1 MKTKIILFLVFIV
14 TILLFSACPKI
25 SDSNLD
31 DEKPKTDSIL
41 VETVVI
47 DSVRT
52 EGTLGS
58 VLPPDDNGN
67 ITMICNDENGGR
79 YEFTQQSL
87 LQRSTTNGGM
97 WSYFVDEIEKF
108 SGSYTGDISSLGTL
122 PSPSLSLV
130 VEKAA
135 DASGKLQV
143 TTETKSFSF
152 DVSNNEFTATIP
164 SVEIKVEEKE
174 PTLSIKTLT
183 KSINYQNH
191 RFDFYSDNSFEL
203 FFSESSSVNDFS
215 YQISGIYGVGKYVG
229 DPKKDGIIFIE
240 LEKSIEPKYV
250 EFEEQIFQAYKAGEN
265 SKNIEIQLTDL
276 VEDKRFFYYYIEN
289 KNIVKGT
296 AEYLKSDFEEGDTG
310 FSIRINDDYSEQFK
324 IEYSVEN
331 FSDILSFP
339 IDDIPIS
346 VLDGYAEVNV
356 YPFLDENND
365 GKFNYGTEMSLNYQI
380 PTISGKKTVANL
392 NIVKSKINF
401 KVEGDL
407 STTVNPKLRAA
418 GQYTD
423 FNQGIVAIDKNK
435 KSGEIEVYWHNQSG
449 VDKISFYVF
458 DDKNDDF
465 LCSNQEVKL
474 SERVDVLIYEDG
486 TTPEITIN
494 LDSKLSEEQQ
504 IEIKFSNDLPNEE
517 ILTEDQK
524 NQYGFFKTE
533 NDGKIYFNIP
543 VGAETNGKFIFC
555 SQCEQ
560 NGNSEC
566 NPNDHFLELLKYC
579 FIVNSK
585 INEAEKNFKGQL
597 IGLTQNMKDI
607 VEVLE
612 KRHNFEVFGKE
623 LIGLTE

>member
-52 EGTLGS
+52 EGELGS
-58 VLPPDDNGN
+58 VSTPDDNGN

-87 LQRSTTNGGM
+87 PKRSTTNGGM
-97 WSYFVDEIEKF
+97 WSYFVGEIEKF

-122 PSPSLSLV
+122 SSLSLV

-152 DVSNNEFTATIP
+152 DVSNNNFTATIP

-183 KSINYQNH
+183 KSINYQNQ

-203 FFSESSSVNDFS
+203 FISESSSVNDFS

-240 LEKSIEPKYV
+240 LEKSIESKYV

-276 VEDKRFFYYYIEN
+276 VEDKIFLCCYIED
-289 KNIVKGT
+289 KNLVNGT

-365 GKFNYGTEMSLNYQI
+365 GKFNYGTEISLNYQI

-392 NIVKSKINF
+392 NILKSKINF

-407 STTVNPKLRAA
+407 STTEKPKLCATSR
-418 GQYTD
+418 YTD
-423 FNQGIVAIDKNK
+423 FNQGIVDIDKNTN
-435 KSGEIEVYWHNQSG
+435 SGEIEVYWHNQFG

-458 DDKNDDF
+458 DDKDDDS
-465 LCSNQEVKL
+465 LCSSVDDKL

-504 IEIKFSNDLPNEE
+504 IEIKFSNDLSNE
-517 ILTEDQK
+517 LTEDQK
-524 NQYGFFKTE
+524 NQYGFFRTE
-533 NDGKIYFNIP
+533 NDAKIYFNIP

-566 NPNDHFLELLKYC
+566 NNDHFLELLKYC

-585 INEAEKNFKGQL
+585 INEAENNFKGQL

-612 KRHNFEVFGKE
+612 NRHNFEVFGKE

>member
-47 DSVRT
+47 DSVST

-58 VLPPDDNGN
+58 VSTPDDNGN

-87 LQRSTTNGGM
+87 PRRSTTNGGM
-97 WSYFVDEIEKF
+97 WSYFVGEIEKF
-108 SGSYTGDISSLGTL
+108 SGSYTGDISSLDT
-122 PSPSLSLV
+122 PLSLV

-152 DVSNNEFTATIP
+152 NVDVSNNNFTATIP

-183 KSINYQNH
+183 KSINYQNQ

-203 FFSESSSVNDFS
+203 FISESSSVNDFS

-240 LEKSIEPKYV
+240 VEKSIDSKYV

-276 VEDKRFFYYYIEN
+276 VEDKRFFYYYIED
-289 KNIVKGT
+289 KNIVKGIG
-296 AEYLKSDFEEGDTG
+296 ECLKSDFEEGDRVVSISITG
-310 FSIRINDDYSEQFK
+310 DDSEKFK

-331 FSDILSFP
+331 SSAISSFP
-339 IDDIPIS
+339 IDIPIS

-356 YPFLDENND
+356 YPFLDAND
-365 GKFNYGTEMSLNYQI
+365 DGEFNYGTEMSLNYQI
-380 PTISGKKTVANL
+380 TTISGKKTVANL

-401 KVEGDL
+401 KVKGDL

-423 FNQGIVAIDKNK
+423 FNQGIVAIDKNTNTNT
-435 KSGEIEVYWHNQSG
+435 GEIEVYWHNQSG

-465 LCSNQEVKL
+465 LCSNEEVKL

-504 IEIKFSNDLPNEE
+504 IEIKFSNDLSNE
-517 ILTEDQK
+517 LTEDQK
-524 NQYGFFKTE
+524 NQYGFFRTE
-533 NDGKIYFNIP
+533 NDAKIYFNIP
-543 VGAETNGKFIFC
+543 VGAETNGNFIFC

-566 NPNDHFLELLKYC
+566 NSNDHFLELLKYC

-585 INEAEKNFKGQL
+585 INEAENNFKGQL

-612 KRHNFEVFGKE
+612 NRHNFEVFGKE

>member
-31 DEKPKTDSIL
+31 DENPKTDSIL

-52 EGTLGS
+52 EGELGS
-58 VLPPDDNGN
+58 VSTPDYNGN
-67 ITMICNDENGGR
+67 ITMICNDKNGGR

-87 LQRSTTNGGM
+87 LQRSTTNGGV

-122 PSPSLSLV
+122 PSLSLV

-152 DVSNNEFTATIP
+152 DVSNNKFTATIP
-164 SVEIKVEEKE
+164 SVEIKVEEKK

-191 RFDFYSDNSFEL
+191 RFDFYSDNSFDL

-229 DPKKDGIIFIE
+229 DPKKDGIILIE
-240 LEKSIEPKYV
+240 LEKSIESKYV

-265 SKNIEIQLTDL
+265 SKNIEIQLKDL
-276 VEDKRFFYYYIEN
+276 VEDKRFLYYYIED

-310 FSIRINDDYSEQFK
+310 VSISITGDDFEKFK

-331 FSDILSFP
+331 SSKISSFP
-339 IDDIPIS
+339 IDIPID
-346 VLDGYAEVNV
+346 LDEYAEVNV
-356 YPFLDENND
+356 YPFLDANND

-407 STTVNPKLRAA
+407 STTEKPKLCATSR
-418 GQYTD
+418 YTD
-423 FNQGIVAIDKNK
+423 FNQGIVVIDKNT
-435 KSGEIEVYWHNQSG
+435 KSGEIEVYWHNQFG

-465 LCSNQEVKL
+465 LCSSVDDKL

-486 TTPEITIN
+486 TIPEITIN

-504 IEIKFSNDLPNEE
+504 IEIKFSNDLSNEE

-524 NQYGFFKTE
+524 NQYGFFRTE
-533 NDGKIYFNIP
+533 NDAKIYFNIP
-543 VGAETNGKFIFC
+543 VGAETNGKIIFC

-560 NGNSEC
+560 NENSEC
-566 NPNDHFLELLKYC
+566 NSNDHFLELLKYC

-585 INEAEKNFKGQL
+585 INEAENNFKGQL

-612 KRHNFEVFGKE
+612 NRHNFEVFGKE
-623 LIGLTE
+623 LIVLTE

>member
-1 MKTKIILFLVFIV
+1 
-14 TILLFSACPKI
+14 
-25 SDSNLD
+25 
-31 DEKPKTDSIL
+31 
-41 VETVVI
+41 
-47 DSVRT
+47 
-52 EGTLGS
+52 
-58 VLPPDDNGN
+58 
-67 ITMICNDENGGR
+67 MICNDENGGR

-97 WSYFVDEIEKF
+97 WSYFVDGIEKF

-122 PSPSLSLV
+122 SSLSLV

-152 DVSNNEFTATIP
+152 NVDVSNNNFTATIP

-240 LEKSIEPKYV
+240 LEKSIESKYV

-276 VEDKRFFYYYIEN
+276 VEDKRFLYYYIED
-289 KNIVKGT
+289 KNIVKGIG
-296 AEYLKSDFEEGDTG
+296 ECLKSDFEEGDTG
-310 FSIRINDDYSEQFK
+310 FSISITGDDSEKFK

-331 FSDILSFP
+331 SSDISSFP
-339 IDDIPIS
+339 IDIS
-346 VLDGYAEVNV
+346 ISDLDEYAEVNV
-356 YPFLDENND
+356 YPFLDENDD
-365 GKFNYGTEMSLNYQI
+365 GEFNSGTEMSLNYQI

-407 STTVNPKLRAA
+407 SNTVNPKLCATSR
-418 GQYTD
+418 YTD
-423 FNQGIVAIDKNK
+423 FNQGIVDIDKNT

-458 DDKNDDF
+458 DDKDDNS
-465 LCSNQEVKL
+465 LCSSVDDKL

-504 IEIKFSNDLPNEE
+504 IEIKFSNDLSNEE
-517 ILTEDQK
+517 ILTEYQE
-524 NQYGFFKTE
+524 NQYGFFQTK
-533 NDGKIYFNIP
+533 NDAKIYFNIP

-566 NPNDHFLELLKYC
+566 NSNDHFLELLKYC

-585 INEAEKNFKGQL
+585 INEAENNFKGQL

-612 KRHNFEVFGKE
+612 NRHNFEVFGKE

>member
-31 DEKPKTDSIL
+31 DEKQKTDSIL

-52 EGTLGS
+52 EGKLGS
-58 VLPPDDNGN
+58 VSTPDDNGN
-67 ITMICNDENGGR
+67 ITMICNDKNGGR

-122 PSPSLSLV
+122 PSLSLV

-152 DVSNNEFTATIP
+152 DVSNNKFTATIP
-164 SVEIKVEEKE
+164 SVEIKIEEKE

-203 FFSESSSVNDFS
+203 FFSESTSVNDFS

-229 DPKKDGIIFIE
+229 DPKKDGIILIE
-240 LEKSIEPKYV
+240 LEKSIESKYV

-265 SKNIEIQLTDL
+265 SKNIEIQLKDL
-276 VEDKRFFYYYIEN
+276 VEDKRFLYYYIED
-289 KNIVKGT
+289 KNIVKG
-296 AEYLKSDFEEGDTG
+296 AGECLKSDFEEGDMG
-310 FSIRINDDYSEQFK
+310 FSISITGDDFEKFK

-331 FSDILSFP
+331 SSKISSFP
-339 IDDIPIS
+339 IDIPID
-346 VLDGYAEVNV
+346 LDEYAEVNV
-356 YPFLDENND
+356 YPFLDANND
-365 GKFNYGTEMSLNYQI
+365 GKFNNGTEMSLNYQI
-380 PTISGKKTVANL
+380 PTISEKKTVANL

-407 STTVNPKLRAA
+407 STTEKPKLCATSR
-418 GQYTD
+418 YTD
-423 FNQGIVAIDKNK
+423 FNQGIVDIDKNT
-435 KSGEIEVYWHNQSG
+435 KSGEIEVYWHNQFG

-458 DDKNDDF
+458 DDKDDDF
-465 LCSNQEVKL
+465 LCSSVDDKL

-486 TTPEITIN
+486 TIPEITIN
-494 LDSKLSEEQQ
+494 LDSKLYEEQQ
-504 IEIKFSNDLPNEE
+504 IEIKFSNDLSNEE

-524 NQYGFFKTE
+524 NQYGFFRTE
-533 NDGKIYFNIP
+533 NDAKIYFNIP

-566 NPNDHFLELLKYC
+566 NSNDHFLELLKYC

-585 INEAEKNFKGQL
+585 INEAENNFKGQL

-612 KRHNFEVFGKE
+612 NRHNFEVFGKD

>member
-1 MKTKIILFLVFIV
+1 MFMKTKVILFLLFIV

-47 DSVRT
+47 DSVST

-58 VLPPDDNGN
+58 VSTDDNGN
-67 ITMICNDENGGR
+67 ITRICNDKNGGR

-87 LQRSTTNGGM
+87 PRRSTTNGGI

-122 PSPSLSLV
+122 PSLSLV

-152 DVSNNEFTATIP
+152 NVDVSNNNFTATIP
-164 SVEIKVEEKE
+164 SVKIKVEEKE

-183 KSINYQNH
+183 KSINYQNL
-191 RFDFYSDNSFEL
+191 RFDFYSDNSFEV
-203 FFSESSSVNDFS
+203 FISESSSVNDFS

-240 LEKSIEPKYV
+240 VEKSIESKYV

-276 VEDKRFFYYYIEN
+276 VEDKRFLYYYIKD
-289 KNIVKGT
+289 KNIVNSIG
-296 AEYLKSDFEEGDTG
+296 ECLKSDFEEGDTVV
-310 FSIRINDDYSEQFK
+310 SISITGDDSEKFK

-331 FSDILSFP
+331 SSKISSFP
-339 IDDIPIS
+339 IDIPIS
-346 VLDGYAEVNV
+346 DLDEYAEVNV
-356 YPFLDENND
+356 YPFLDENDD
-365 GKFNYGTEMSLNYQI
+365 GEFNYGTEMSLNYKI

-401 KVEGDL
+401 QVEGDL

-423 FNQGIVAIDKNK
+423 FNQGIVAIDKNTNTNT
-435 KSGEIEVYWHNQSG
+435 GEIEVYWHNQSG
-449 VDKISFYVF
+449 VDKISLYVF
-458 DDKNDDF
+458 DDKNDDS
-465 LCSNQEVKL
+465 LCSNEEVKL

-504 IEIKFSNDLPNEE
+504 IEIKFSNDLSNE
-517 ILTEDQK
+517 LTEDQK
-524 NQYGFFKTE
+524 NQYGFFRTE
-533 NDGKIYFNIP
+533 NDAKIYFNIP

-566 NPNDHFLELLKYC
+566 NSDHFLELLKYC

-585 INEAEKNFKGQL
+585 INEAKNNFKGQL

-612 KRHNFEVFGKE
+612 NRHNFEVFGKD

>member
-1 MKTKIILFLVFIV
+1 MKKKIILFLVFIV

-52 EGTLGS
+52 EGELGS
-58 VLPPDDNGN
+58 VSTPDDNGN

-97 WSYFVDEIEKF
+97 WSYFVDGIEKF

-122 PSPSLSLV
+122 SSLSLV

-152 DVSNNEFTATIP
+152 DVSDKKFTATIP

-183 KSINYQNH
+183 KSINYQNQ

-203 FFSESSSVNDFS
+203 FISESSLVNDFS

-229 DPKKDGIIFIE
+229 DPNKDGIIFIE

-276 VEDKRFFYYYIEN
+276 VEDKIFLYYYIED
-289 KNIVKGT
+289 KNLVNGT

-310 FSIRINDDYSEQFK
+310 FSISINDDYSEQFK

-346 VLDGYAEVNV
+346 VLDGYAAVHV

-365 GKFNYGTEMSLNYQI
+365 GKFNYGTEISLNYQI

-407 STTVNPKLRAA
+407 STAEKPKLCATSR
-418 GQYTD
+418 YTD
-423 FNQGIVAIDKNK
+423 FNQGIVDIDKNT
-435 KSGEIEVYWHNQSG
+435 KSGEIEVYWHNQFG

-458 DDKNDDF
+458 DDKDDDS
-465 LCSNQEVKL
+465 LCSSVDDKL

-486 TTPEITIN
+486 TKPEITIN

-504 IEIKFSNDLPNEE
+504 IEIKFSNDLSNE
-517 ILTEDQK
+517 LTEDQK
-524 NQYGFFKTE
+524 NQYGFFRTE
-533 NDGKIYFNIP
+533 NDAKIYFNIP

-566 NPNDHFLELLKYC
+566 NSNDHFLELLKYC

-585 INEAEKNFKGQL
+585 INEAENNFKGQL

-612 KRHNFEVFGKE
+612 NRHNFEVFGKE

>member
-1 MKTKIILFLVFIV
+1 
-14 TILLFSACPKI
+14 
-25 SDSNLD
+25 
-31 DEKPKTDSIL
+31 
-41 VETVVI
+41 
-47 DSVRT
+47 
-52 EGTLGS
+52 
-58 VLPPDDNGN
+58 
-67 ITMICNDENGGR
+67 
-79 YEFTQQSL
+79 
-87 LQRSTTNGGM
+87 M
-97 WSYFVDEIEKF
+97 WSYFVGEIEKF
-108 SGSYTGDISSLGTL
+108 SGSYTGDISSLDT
-122 PSPSLSLV
+122 PLSLV

-152 DVSNNEFTATIP
+152 NVDVSNNNFTATIP

-183 KSINYQNH
+183 KSINYQNL
-191 RFDFYSDNSFEL
+191 RFDFYSDNSFEV

-240 LEKSIEPKYV
+240 VEKSIESKYV

-276 VEDKRFFYYYIEN
+276 VEDKRFFSYYIED
-289 KNIVKGT
+289 KNIVKGIG
-296 AEYLKSDFEEGDTG
+296 ECLKSDFEEGDTG
-310 FSIRINDDYSEQFK
+310 FSISITGDDSEKFK

-331 FSDILSFP
+331 SSDISSFP
-339 IDDIPIS
+339 IDVPIS
-346 VLDGYAEVNV
+346 DLDGYAEVNV
-356 YPFLDENND
+356 YPFLDAND
-365 GKFNYGTEMSLNYQI
+365 DGEFNYGTEMSLNYQI

-401 KVEGDL
+401 KVKGDL

-423 FNQGIVAIDKNK
+423 FNQGIVAIDKNTNTNT
-435 KSGEIEVYWHNQSG
+435 GEIEVYWHNQSG

-465 LCSNQEVKL
+465 LCSNEEVKL

-504 IEIKFSNDLPNEE
+504 IEIKFSNDLSNK
-517 ILTEDQK
+517 LTEDQK
-524 NQYGFFKTE
+524 NQYGFFRTE
-533 NDGKIYFNIP
+533 NDAKIYFNIP

-566 NPNDHFLELLKYC
+566 NNDHFLELLKYC

-585 INEAEKNFKGQL
+585 INEAENNFKGQL

-612 KRHNFEVFGKE
+612 NRHNFEVFGKD

>member
-47 DSVRT
+47 DSVST

-58 VLPPDDNGN
+58 VSTDDNGN
-67 ITMICNDENGGR
+67 ITRICNDENGGR

-87 LQRSTTNGGM
+87 PRRSTTNGGM
-97 WSYFVDEIEKF
+97 WSYFVGEIEKF
-108 SGSYTGDISSLGTL
+108 SGSYTGDISSLDT
-122 PSPSLSLV
+122 PLSLV

-152 DVSNNEFTATIP
+152 NVDVSNNNFTATIP

-183 KSINYQNH
+183 KSINYQNL
-191 RFDFYSDNSFEL
+191 RFDFYSDNSFEV

-240 LEKSIEPKYV
+240 VEKSIESKYV
-250 EFEEQIFQAYKAGEN
+250 EFEEHIFQAYKAGEN

-276 VEDKRFFYYYIEN
+276 VEDKRFFYYYIED
-289 KNIVKGT
+289 KNIVKGIG
-296 AEYLKSDFEEGDTG
+296 ECLKSDFEEGDTG
-310 FSIRINDDYSEQFK
+310 FSISITGDDSEKFK

-331 FSDILSFP
+331 SSDISSFP
-339 IDDIPIS
+339 IDVPIS
-346 VLDGYAEVNV
+346 DLDGYAEVNV
-356 YPFLDENND
+356 YPFLDAND
-365 GKFNYGTEMSLNYQI
+365 DGEFNYGTEMSLNYQI

-401 KVEGDL
+401 KVKGDL

-423 FNQGIVAIDKNK
+423 FNQGIVAIDKNTNTNT
-435 KSGEIEVYWHNQSG
+435 GEIEVYWHNQSG

-465 LCSNQEVKL
+465 LCSNEEVKL

-504 IEIKFSNDLPNEE
+504 IEIKFSNDLSNE
-517 ILTEDQK
+517 LTEDQK
-524 NQYGFFKTE
+524 NQYGFFRTE
-533 NDGKIYFNIP
+533 NDVKIYFNIP

-566 NPNDHFLELLKYC
+566 KNDHFLELLKYC

-585 INEAEKNFKGQL
+585 INEAENNFKGQL

-612 KRHNFEVFGKE
+612 NRHNFEVFGKD